1 MLTGVVAVAV
11 HQQVLQ
17 GVEETSQSLSHVS
30 PWRLEQSGWDC
41 SEQNRSDSALA
52 DRGIAIV
59 IYLFFLPKKVP
70 KAE

>member
-1 MLTGVVAVAV
+1 MLTGVVAVASAAGCGRNITV
-11 HQQVLQ
+11 PVM
-17 GVEETSQSLSHVS
+17 S